1 MEMRVQ
7 RVDQLSKN
15 VARNS
20 AIPFRSGFDPY
31 EWEDWKSPPS
41 TSPGDPAQLKHENK
55 QLQQQHEKAAT
66 EAGLPPNVA
75 TERRIAN
82 CDFHIFDLLRLA
94 GRGSVIKDKDFM
106 NCTIRGPGVIATFVP
121 PWPPEKER
129 ENTPISSSFDKH
141 TLYVE
146 GDPDSVL
153 YDVTSDSAFGVIHL
167 VGCTYCRVTFKDIGI
182 AGSPKHLKWW
192 RENVKFSG
200 PRTIGI
206 LRSEARIET
215 TPQPGELEARCS
227 HLADELDEED
237 RIYKSG
243 IESVQLWRQE
253 LAEQGL
259 PESEIDEKVARAED
273 ENTIGALNRYNKHL
287 KDRLLGLYDVLGSQ
301 GWFGGV
307 DRSRFEN
314 PGDPYYMRNL
324 AKRLRE
330 VCSKLPD
337 S

>member
-1 MEMRVQ
+1 
-7 RVDQLSKN
+7 
-15 VARNS
+15 
-20 AIPFRSGFDPY
+20 
-31 EWEDWKSPPS
+31 
-41 TSPGDPAQLKHENK
+41 
-55 QLQQQHEKAAT
+55 
-66 EAGLPPNVA
+66 
-75 TERRIAN
+75 
-82 CDFHIFDLLRLA
+82 
-94 GRGSVIKDKDFM
+94 
-106 NCTIRGPGVIATFVP
+106 
-121 PWPPEKER
+121 
-129 ENTPISSSFDKH
+129 
-141 TLYVE
+141 
-146 GDPDSVL
+146 
-153 YDVTSDSAFGVIHL
+153 
-167 VGCTYCRVTFKDIGI
+167 VTFKDIGI